1 MDSNRRALYPAIG
14 YMIKLN
20 NRGTWKGAKLV
31 LNLTSL
37 LSGVFIVNFEN
48 ILPLFLVFVLL
59 TLNKCFL
66 DDDAMAAVVIR
77 YIFYLELDV
86 CRSVIYGMK

>member
-1 MDSNRRALYPAIG
+1 M
-14 YMIKLN
+14 
-20 NRGTWKGAKLV
+20 KLV

-37 LSGVFIVNFEN
+37 LGGVFIVNFEY
-48 ILPLFLVFVLL
+48 ISPLFLVFVLL

-66 DDDAMAAVVIR
+66 DGDAMAAVVTD
-77 YIFYLELDV
+77 FYLKLDV